1 MDGKKNLLVMQSGGP
16 TPVVNRSLFG
26 VYAEAVKLGGFAD
39 ILGARRG
46 IEGVLADRVV
56 DLRSIS
62 ESAWRSIARTPG
74 AALGSTRRKL
84 GEDDLAAV
92 MEFIA
97 RRGITHCFMIGGNDS
112 AETALAISAAAREAG
127 HDLSVMHV
135 PKTVDN
141 DLVETDHTPGYG
153 SAARFTVAA
162 VQGAGLD
169 AEAMGAAAPVTVLE
183 VAGRDSGWLAA
194 ASVAGKRDTRDAPH
208 VVIMPETP
216 FDLTRVLTQ
225 IEDACSKYGFA
236 LAVVQENVRGADGRV
251 LGASADPIHVDD
263 FGHSYYEGAGKYVS
277 QEAAARLGVRT
288 RYDRPG
294 SIQRSMAALV
304 SRLDAQEAEI
314 VGRAAVGFSLDGE
327 TERMISIVRTGKD
340 PYSSITVPT
349 PLDQVVGAVKTVP
362 PEFIDSEQMPNAA
375 FLEYVRPLIG
385 DPLPAFGRIDG

>member
-16 TPVVNRSLFG
+16 TPVVNRSLLG

-56 DLRSIS
+56 DLHSIS

-84 GEDDLAAV
+84 GEGDLAAV

-153 SAARFTVAA
+153 SAARFTAAA

-194 ASVAGKRDTRDAPH
+194 ASVAGKRDARDAPH

-216 FDLTRVLTQ
+216 FDLTRVLTR

-236 LAVVQENVRGADGRV
+236 LAVVQENVRGVDGRV
-251 LGASADPIHVDD
+251 LGDSADPIHVDD
-263 FGHSYYEGAGKYVS
+263 FGHSYHEGAGKYVS

-294 SIQRSMAALV
+294 SIQRSMATLV

-327 TERMISIVRTGKD
+327 TEKMISIVRTGKD

-349 PLDQVVGAVKTVP
+349 PLDQVVGVVKTVP
-362 PEFIDSEQMPNAA
+362 PEFIDSEQMPNDA

>member
-1 MDGKKNLLVMQSGGP
+1 MDEKRNLLVMQSGGP

-26 VYAEAVKLGGFAD
+26 VYEEAVKLGGFTD

-56 DLRSIS
+56 DLRSVS

-84 GEDDLAAV
+84 AEGDLAAV

-97 RRGITHCFMIGGNDS
+97 RRGITHYFMIGGDDS
-112 AETALAISAAAREAG
+112 AETALAISSAARGAG
-127 HDLSVMHV
+127 LDLSVMHV

-141 DLVETDHTPGYG
+141 DLAETDHTPGYG
-153 SAARFTVAA
+153 SAARFTAAA
-162 VQGAGLD
+162 VQGAGRD

-183 VAGRDSGWLAA
+183 VAGRNSGWLAA
-194 ASVAGKRDTRDAPH
+194 ASAAGKRDARDAPH
-208 VVIMPETP
+208 LVIMPEIP
-216 FDLTRVLTQ
+216 FDLTLALTR

-251 LGASADPIHVDD
+251 LGDSEDPIHVDD

-277 QEAAARLGVRT
+277 HEAAARLGVRT

-294 SIQRSMAALV
+294 SIQRSMSALV

-327 TERMISIVRTGKD
+327 TEKTISIIRTGKD
-340 PYSSITVPT
+340 PYSSITAPT
-349 PLDQVVGAVKTVP
+349 PLDHVVGVVKTVP

>member
-1 MDGKKNLLVMQSGGP
+1 MDEKKNLLVMQSGGP
-16 TPVVNRSLFG
+16 TPVVNRSLLG

-56 DLRSIS
+56 DLRSVS

>member
-84 GEDDLAAV
+84 GEGDLAAV

-153 SAARFTVAA
+153 SAARFTAAA

-194 ASVAGKRDTRDAPH
+194 ASVAGKRDARDAPH

-216 FDLTRVLTQ
+216 FDLTRVLTR

-236 LAVVQENVRGADGRV
+236 LAVVQENVRGVDGRV
-251 LGASADPIHVDD
+251 LGDSADPIHVDD
-263 FGHSYYEGAGKYVS
+263 FGHSYHEGAGKYVS
-277 QEAAARLGVRT
+277 QETAARLGVRT

-294 SIQRSMAALV
+294 SLQRSMTALV

-349 PLDQVVGAVKTVP
+349 PLDQVVGVVKTVP
-362 PEFIDSEQMPNAA
+362 PEFIDSEQMPNDA

-385 DPLPAFGRIDG
+385 DPLPAFGRIDE

>member
-1 MDGKKNLLVMQSGGP
+1 MDEKKNLLVMQSGGP
-16 TPVVNRSLFG
+16 TPVVNRSLLG

-56 DLRSIS
+56 DLRSVS

-84 GEDDLAAV
+84 GEGDLVAV

-153 SAARFTVAA
+153 SAARFTAAA

-194 ASVAGKRDTRDAPH
+194 ASVAGKRDERDAPH

-216 FDLTRVLTQ
+216 FDLTRVLTR

-349 PLDQVVGAVKTVP
+349 PLDQVAGAVKTVP
-362 PEFIDSEQMPNAA
+362 PEFIDSEQMPNDA

>member
-16 TPVVNRSLFG
+16 TPVVNRSLLG

-84 GEDDLAAV
+84 GEGDLAAV

-153 SAARFTVAA
+153 SAARFTAAA

-194 ASVAGKRDTRDAPH
+194 ASVAGKRDARDAPH

-216 FDLTRVLTQ
+216 FDLTRVLNR

-251 LGASADPIHVDD
+251 LGDSADPIHVDD

-294 SIQRSMAALV
+294 SIQRSMTALV

-327 TERMISIVRTGKD
+327 TEKMISIVRTGKD

-349 PLDQVVGAVKTVP
+349 PLDQVVGVVKTVP
-362 PEFIDSEQMPNAA
+362 PEFIDSEQMPNDA

-385 DPLPAFGRIDG
+385 DPLPAFGRIDE

>member
-84 GEDDLAAV
+84 GEGDLAAV

-153 SAARFTVAA
+153 SAARFTAAA

-216 FDLTRVLTQ
+216 FDLTRVLTR

-263 FGHSYYEGAGKYVS
+263 FGHSYYEGAGRYVS
-277 QEAAARLGVRT
+277 QETAARLGVRT

-294 SIQRSMAALV
+294 SIQRSMTALV

-327 TERMISIVRTGKD
+327 TEKMISIVRTGKD

-349 PLDQVVGAVKTVP
+349 PLDQVVGAVKIVP
-362 PEFIDSEQMPNAA
+362 PEFIDSEQMPNDA